1 MIKIII
7 IVVVIWAL
15 VKIFAPPKK
24 KDDGSSGSGTQPN
37 RNTAKQAAKKTVD
50 QSIVDRIMLVAST
63 AIEMAYIMQQ
73 GKPHGAFIRCSADDF
88 NGKSWAEVSASV
100 FNIRDGWSEL
110 EALEREKTLENA
122 QKFLS
127 AAGFQNVNANDFF
140 RCVQIA
146 KIEKKKNT
154 GSLTM
159 RYEPAIPSGAGT
171 AYHAELV
178 KRLREK
184 WSHLHF
190 EYDEGDIDL
199 HIS

>member
-15 VKIFAPPKK
+15 VKIFAPPEK
-24 KDDGSSGSGTQPN
+24 STM
-37 RNTAKQAAKKTVD
+37 KQAAKQTVD

-63 AIEMAYIMQQ
+63 ATEMAHTMQQ
-73 GKPHGAFIRCSADDF
+73 GKSHGAFIRCSADDF
-88 NGKSWAEVSASV
+88 NGKSWAGVFASV
-100 FNIRDGWSEL
+100 FNIYDGWSEL
-110 EALEREKTLENA
+110 ETLEREKTPENA
-122 QKFLS
+122 REFLS

-146 KIEKKKNT
+146 KIEKEKNT
-154 GSLTM
+154 GSLTL

-190 EYDEGDIDL
+190 EYDEGDIDI

>member
-7 IVVVIWAL
+7 VAVVIWAL

-24 KDDGSSGSGTQPN
+24 KGGNSGSGTQPN
-37 RNTAKQAAKKTVD
+37 RNAMKQAAKQTVD
-50 QSIVDRIMLVAST
+50 QSIVDRIMLVVST

-88 NGKSWAEVSASV
+88 NGKSWAEVSTSV
-100 FNIRDGWSEL
+100 FNIHNGWSEL
-110 EALEREKTLENA
+110 EDLEREKTLENA
-122 QKFLS
+122 RKFLS
-127 AAGFQNVNANDFF
+127 AAGFQNVSANDFF

-146 KIEKKKNT
+146 KIEKEKNT

-159 RYEPAIPSGAGT
+159 RYEPTIPSGAGT